1 MFQWLKLSTSSSFLL
16 CSHVCRPQGP
26 LMCHTT
32 KMYSTEDGVQFHAFG
47 RVLSGTIQAGQPVKV
62 LGENYTL
69 EDEEDSQVCT
79 VGRLWISVA
88 RYTFKAW
95 ILCFVT
101 NQGFVIKIS
110 VHPTILGIRLKWIE
124 CPPATGF
131 SLRAVTSR
139 SSRPPQSQSPEGT
152 KRWEIGRKIC
162 PTS

>member
-1 MFQWLKLSTSSSFLL
+1 MSVVLRVLWCATPLRCTVQRMAFSSMLSVGCWVGPFRQVSPSRSWERTTHLKMRRTLRSALWGVSGFLWPGILLKLEF
-16 CSHVCRPQGP
+16 V
-26 LMCHTT
+26 
-32 KMYSTEDGVQFHAFG
+32 
-47 RVLSGTIQAGQPVKV
+47 
-62 LGENYTL
+62 N
-69 EDEEDSQVCT
+69 
-79 VGRLWISVA
+79 WI
-88 RYTFKAW
+88 
-95 ILCFVT
+95 VT
-101 NQGFVIKIS
+101 NQGLVIKIS